1 LAKKTNDERA
11 VAFEA
16 EIAEHDEKQ
25 KAKGRIFNPQ
35 LLMHRAGQIHE
46 VEHPV
51 LGLLRYGEL
60 TFEDSFEI
68 NNCKTD
74 VEKTE
79 MVAYLMLSKAYPNIP
94 KDFLK
99 RMPLV
104 EGAALID
111 FLTKQP
117 TFLSQAKRSPNGL
130 KTTCKH
136 KNSATRTSKTRC
148 YTSSSKKPSSKANKT
163 TSPK

>member
-1 LAKKTNDERA
+1 MANQQKTNDERA
-11 VAFEA
+11 AEFEA
-16 EIAEHDEKQ
+16 KIAEHDEAQ
-25 KAKGRIFNPQ
+25 RAKGRIFDPRE
-35 LLMHRAGQIHE
+35 LLQRAGQIRE
-46 VEHPV
+46 VQHPV

-68 NNCKTD
+68 NKCATD

-79 MVAYLMLSKAYPNIP
+79 MVAYLMVSKAYPDIP
-94 KDFLK
+94 RDFLK

-117 TFLSQAKRSPNGL
+117 AFLSPAKNSPNG
-130 KTTCKH
+130 
-136 KNSATRTSKTRC
+136 S
-148 YTSSSKKPSSKANKT
+148 KT
-163 TSPK
+163 TSKPKT

>member
-1 LAKKTNDERA
+1 LGSEKNLAKKTNDECA
-11 VAFEA
+11 AEFEPKL
-16 EIAEHDEKQ
+16 AEHDEAQ
-25 KAKGRIFNPQ
+25 KAKGRIFDPQ

-51 LGLLRYGEL
+51 LGMLRYGEL

-79 MVAYLMLSKAYPNIP
+79 MVAYLMLSKAYPDIS

-111 FLTKQP
+111 FLIKHP
-117 TFLSQAKRSPNGL
+117 AFSSQAKRLPNGS
-130 KTTCKH
+130 KITRKP
-136 KNSATRTSKTRC
+136 KNSV
-148 YTSSSKKPSSKANKT
+148 
-163 TSPK
+163 

>member
-1 LAKKTNDERA
+1 LANQKTNDERA
-11 VAFEA
+11 AEFEA
-16 EIAEHDEKQ
+16 KIAEHDGVQ
-25 KAKGRIFNPQ
+25 MVKGRIFDPQ

-46 VEHPV
+46 VEHPL

-60 TFEDSFEI
+60 TFEDSLEI
-68 NNCKTD
+68 NKCKTD

-79 MVAYLMLSKAYPNIP
+79 MVAYLMLSKAYPDIP

-117 TFLSQAKRSPNGL
+117 AFLSPPKRSLNGL
-130 KTTCKH
+130 RTARKPKS
-136 KNSATRTSKTRC
+136 SA
-148 YTSSSKKPSSKANKT
+148 
-163 TSPK
+163 

>member
-1 LAKKTNDERA
+1 MANQRTNAERA
-11 VAFEA
+11 EEFEA
-16 EIAEHDEKQ
+16 KIAEHDEAQ
-25 KAKGRIFNPQ
+25 KAKGRTFDPQ
-35 LLMHRAGQIHE
+35 LLIHRAGQIHE

-68 NNCKTD
+68 NKCKTD

-79 MVAYLMLSKAYPNIP
+79 MVAYLMLSKAYPDIP
-94 KDFLK
+94 QDFLK
-99 RMPLV
+99 RMPLI

-117 TFLSQAKRSPNGL
+117 AFLSPPKRSPNGS
-130 KTTCKH
+130 KTTRKP
-136 KNSATRTSKTRC
+136 KNSA
-148 YTSSSKKPSSKANKT
+148 
-163 TSPK
+163 

>member
-1 LAKKTNDERA
+1 LANKKTNDERA
-11 VAFEA
+11 AAFEA
-16 EIAEHDEKQ
+16 KIAEHDEAHKV
-25 KAKGRIFNPQ
+25 KGRIFDPER
-35 LLMHRAGQIHE
+35 LIHRAGQIHE

-68 NNCKTD
+68 NKCARD

-79 MVAYLMLSKAYPNIP
+79 MVAYLMLSKAYPDIP
-94 KDFLK
+94 RDFLK

-117 TFLSQAKRSPNGL
+117 AFLSPPKRSPNGS
-130 KTTCKH
+130 KTTRKP
-136 KNSATRTSKTRC
+136 KNSA
-148 YTSSSKKPSSKANKT
+148 
-163 TSPK
+163 

>member
-1 LAKKTNDERA
+1 M
-11 VAFEA
+11 
-16 EIAEHDEKQ
+16 Q
-25 KAKGRIFNPQ
+25 
-35 LLMHRAGQIHE
+35 RAGQICE

-68 NNCKTD
+68 NKCKTD

-79 MVAYLMLSKAYPNIP
+79 MVAYLMLSKAYAGIS

-117 TFLSQAKRSPNGL
+117 AFLSPDKRSPNGS
-130 KTTCKH
+130 KTTRKH
-136 KNSATRTSKTRC
+136 KNSA
-148 YTSSSKKPSSKANKT
+148 
-163 TSPK
+163 

>member
-1 LAKKTNDERA
+1 MANQKANDERA
-11 VAFEA
+11 AEFEA
-16 EIAEHDEKQ
+16 KIAEHDEAQ
-25 KAKGRIFNPQ
+25 RAKGKIFNPQ
-35 LLMHRAGQIHE
+35 LLIHRAGQIHE

-68 NNCKTD
+68 NKCKTD
-74 VEKTE
+74 VGKTE
-79 MVAYLMLSKAYPNIP
+79 MVAYLMLSKAYPDIP
-94 KDFLK
+94 RDFLK

-117 TFLSQAKRSPNGL
+117 AFLSPPKPSRSGS
-130 KTTCKH
+130 KTTRKP
-136 KNSATRTSKTRC
+136 KNSA
-148 YTSSSKKPSSKANKT
+148 
-163 TSPK
+163 

>member
-1 LAKKTNDERA
+1 MEKGKPEKPAKSNDELA
-11 VAFEA
+11 AEYEA
-16 EIAEHDEKQ
+16 KITEYEAAQ
-25 KAKGRIFNPQ
+25 AAKGRIFDPK
-35 LLMHRAGQIHE
+35 LLINRAERIHE
-46 VEHPV
+46 VVHPV

-68 NNCKTD
+68 NKCKTD

-79 MVAYLMLSKAYPNIP
+79 MVAYLMLSKAYPDIP

-117 TFLSQAKRSPNGL
+117 AFLSPLKRLPNGS
-130 KTTCKH
+130 KTIRKR
-136 KNSATRTSKTRC
+136 KNSA
-148 YTSSSKKPSSKANKT
+148 
-163 TSPK
+163 

>member
-1 LAKKTNDERA
+1 MANQKANDERA
-11 VAFEA
+11 AAFETK
-16 EIAEHDEKQ
+16 IVEHDEAQ
-25 KAKGRIFNPQ
+25 KAKGRIFDPQ
-35 LLMHRAGQIHE
+35 LLMHRASKIHT

-68 NNCKTD
+68 NKCKTD

-79 MVAYLMLSKAYPNIP
+79 LVAYLMLSKAYPDIP
-94 KDFLK
+94 RDFLK

-117 TFLSQAKRSPNGL
+117 AFLSPPKRSPNGSRTAR
-130 KTTCKH
+130 KPKS
-136 KNSATRTSKTRC
+136 SA
-148 YTSSSKKPSSKANKT
+148 
-163 TSPK
+163 

>member
-1 LAKKTNDERA
+1 MKGNKPKTTKSNDELAKEY
-11 VAFEA
+11 EA
-16 EIAEHDEKQ
+16 KIAEYEAAQ
-25 KAKGRIFNPQ
+25 LAKGRIFDPK
-35 LLMHRAGQIHE
+35 LLINRAEQIHE
-46 VEHPV
+46 VVHPV

-68 NNCKTD
+68 NKCKTD

-79 MVAYLMLSKAYPNIP
+79 LVAWLMMSKGYPDLP

-111 FLTKQP
+111 YLTKNP
-117 TFLSQAKRSPNGL
+117 CFLSPQNSSRTGS
-130 KTTCKH
+130 TT
-136 KNSATRTSKTRC
+136 TSKP
-148 YTSSSKKPSSKANKT
+148 K
-163 TSPK
+163 TSP

>member
-1 LAKKTNDERA
+1 MANQQKTNDERA
-11 VAFEA
+11 AEFEA
-16 EIAEHDEKQ
+16 KIAEHDEAQ
-25 KAKGRIFNPQ
+25 RAKGRIFDPRE
-35 LLMHRAGQIHE
+35 LLQRAGQIRE
-46 VEHPV
+46 VQHPV

-68 NNCKTD
+68 NKCATD

-79 MVAYLMLSKAYPNIP
+79 MVAYLMVSKAYPDIP
-94 KDFLK
+94 RDFLK

-117 TFLSQAKRSPNGL
+117 AFLSPA
-130 KTTCKH
+130 
-136 KNSATRTSKTRC
+136 KNS
-148 YTSSSKKPSSKANKT
+148 PSGSKT
-163 TSPK
+163 TSKPKT